1 VSQIDRVDEAC
12 SVPALVLAEALLVV
26 EPQLLGDPTAT
37 ALKAMV
43 ADCPER
49 TEKGPIAIKLAL
61 SVHETP
67 AAEHAW
73 PLKEMDVPAPL
84 RLLGKESVSPVTDR
98 SLPPAGLFTVSVIER
113 AIPTAYVAPP
123 GLTLSVRVGGLA
135 LNVRM
140 PLTSVCG
147 ALEVTVGDPGVA
159 RLLERGVAGVDGV
172 GSAGGGGLVDGD
184 AAVLGAVVV

>member
-98 SLPPAGLFTVSVIER
+98 SLPPAGLFTVSVTER
-113 AIPTAYVAPP
+113 AIPTA
-123 GLTLSVRVGGLA
+123 
-135 LNVRM
+135 
-140 PLTSVCG
+140 
-147 ALEVTVGDPGVA
+147 
-159 RLLERGVAGVDGV
+159 
-172 GSAGGGGLVDGD
+172 
-184 AAVLGAVVV
+184 